1 MARHVASIGQQFD
14 NTWRARFA
22 PNKHSVHS
30 IHSLEVRLRI
40 SVEDLK
46 PGRSPRPPEED
57 PEATT
62 ICKCVANPMSTRTV
76 FNYHDDSAAVI
87 EISDR
92 NAAPLA
98 RATTAGLNYE
108 GIVAV
113 VWRPRNASKKREVGD
128 RVGDAYNGSGKSHR
142 LTLRC
147 LVFDNRTDRLGYLIK
162 RISYF
167 LSHYSDCV
175 LN

>member
-1 MARHVASIGQQFD
+1 LGERRDSQSAASRWTARHVASIGQQFD
-14 NTWRARFA
+14 NTWSTRFVA
-22 PNKHSVHS
+22 NKRSVHS

-46 PGRSPRPPEED
+46 PGRSPRPPQEN

-62 ICKCVANPMSTRTV
+62 ICKRVANPMSTRTV

-92 NAAPLA
+92 NPAPLP

-128 RVGDAYNGSGKSHR
+128 RIGDAYNGPGKFHR
-142 LTLRC
+142 LTL
-147 LVFDNRTDRLGYLIK
+147 
-162 RISYF
+162 
-167 LSHYSDCV
+167 
-175 LN
+175 